1 VRYGHYLHVYDTG
14 VGRTKFYSQLLSV
27 LKFLQQVYFIII
39 SVVCLMS
46 NRYILTL
53 TFDNEQ
59 KFPAVVI
66 SFLFDNLIQQV
77 VFCLFWHTLYITCY
91 NLKQYVFS
99 CVLHVSDLN
108 SSSLIDYKLC
118 VG

>member
-1 VRYGHYLHVYDTG
+1 VELVNT
-14 VGRTKFYSQLLSV
+14 
-27 LKFLQQVYFIII
+27 LKKKIALPEEDI
-39 SVVCLMS
+39 STLMS

-77 VFCLFWHTLYITCY
+77 VFCLFWHITCY
-91 NLKQYVFS
+91 NLEQYVFS